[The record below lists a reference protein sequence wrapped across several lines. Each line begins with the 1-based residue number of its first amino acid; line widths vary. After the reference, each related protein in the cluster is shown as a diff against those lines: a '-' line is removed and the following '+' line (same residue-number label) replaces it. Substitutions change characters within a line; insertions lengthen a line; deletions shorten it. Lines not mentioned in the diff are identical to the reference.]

1 MSSTSVQLSWV
12 VPNPTNGVLLN
23 YTVVYSNSTNTL
35 MMVYDNNTFMD
46 EITDLNE
53 DTDYDFVIYGNTS
66 AGAGPNATDL
76 ARTFEDRKCISM
88 KLFYV
93 FSVHVHLCRKLYF

>member
-1 MSSTSVQLSWV
+1 MYSTSVQLSWV
-12 VPNPTNGVLLN
+12 VPDPTNGILLS

-35 MMVYDNNTFMD
+35 MMVYDNSTFMD
-46 EITDLNE
+46 KITDLNE

-76 ARTFEDRKCISM
+76 VRTFEDCKCISNN
-88 KLFYV
+88 
-93 FSVHVHLCRKLYF
+93 